1 MIQNRIICAE
11 ISHVSTPI
19 SVREKVSLNKDT
31 SQQALLEL
39 KQKLPEVYILS
50 TCNRTAIYAYTNNNK
65 PLKDFFSR
73 FGFLDQYINLYDDTG
88 LSVKN
93 LMKTAAG
100 IESQAIGEHQI
111 MGQIRTSYERSKEL
125 KTMGPYLNEMVQ
137 KAVHTGKRVRN
148 ETNIGR
154 SNVSVASIGYEVL
167 IKEINILDKKTLIV
181 IGTGN
186 IANLITK
193 LLQKHKFKQVFF
205 ASRSLSRAKTIA
217 KEQGGIGICIMDL
230 SKYID
235 VADIIIGGTEGA
247 LNSINTQTLKNKG
260 SVRKKVFIDLGMP
273 RNFET
278 EIKDIEGVSLYD
290 LDKLKEMTYE
300 GIRKRTLEIPK
311 AINII
316 EDELD
321 DFLDWYKLREV
332 SPIIS
337 NYWKNLEKIK
347 EDELLWLLPK
357 LGDYSIEQEKLIR
370 KFAHRLIRK
379 ISNPSFK
386 NFRTIADNKYEKES
400 PIETLKKV
408 FDMQNLNV
416 FVPKK
421 KIIVGTR
428 GSKLALTQTQMV
440 TDALRGIKPEYE
452 YEIKVVRTRGDD
464 GNLQETGA
472 FTSALQTALINN
484 EIDFAVHSLK
494 DMPTETLKGTKLS
507 AIPIREDA
515 RDVLISN
522 DRKALNEL
530 KSGSVIG
537 TGSLRRK
544 VQLKKLRKDIKV
556 KFIRGNVDS
565 RINKM
570 KKGEYDAIV
579 LAASGLK
586 RLGMIHYASQ
596 IFSIDEIMP
605 AVNQGALAIE
615 VREDDENMHTILNF
629 LNDEESQ
636 ICCEA
641 ERVFLNEVGGG
652 CNMPYGAY
660 AKIHDDTLVLK
671 AIYSDL
677 EGNNIIHEQYTSDKK
692 HIREQSEKLAKK
704 VLLAFK

>member
-1 MIQNRIICAE
+1 MMQNRIICAE

-31 SQQALLEL
+31 SQKALLEL

-50 TCNRTAIYAYTNNNK
+50 TCNRTAIYAYGSNNK
-65 PLKDFFSR
+65 PLKEFFSR
-73 FGFLDQYINLYDDTG
+73 FGYINQYINFYDDTA

-111 MGQIRTSYERSKEL
+111 MGQIRTSFEQSKEL
-125 KTMGPYLNEMVQ
+125 KTMGPYLNQMVQ
-137 KAVHTGKRVRN
+137 KAVHTGKRVRH

-154 SNVSVASIGYEVL
+154 SNVSVASIGYAVL
-167 IKEINILDKKTLIV
+167 RKEISIFEGKTLIV

-186 IANLITK
+186 VANLIANL
-193 LLQKHKFKQVFF
+193 LEKHKFKQVLF
-205 ASRSLSRAKTIA
+205 ASRSLTRAKSIA
-217 KEQGGIGICIMDL
+217 KDHGGIGIDIKEL
-230 SKYID
+230 SKHINK
-235 VADIIIGGTEGA
+235 ADIIIGGTEGA
-247 LNSINTQTLKNKG
+247 LNSINTQTLD
-260 SVRKKVFIDLGMP
+260 KKRPGTKMVFIDLGMP
-273 RNFET
+273 RNFDT
-278 EIKDIEGVSLYD
+278 EINKIEGIILYD
-290 LDKLKEMTYE
+290 LDKLKDMTYE

-316 EDELD
+316 EDELE

-357 LGDYSIEQEKLIR
+357 LGSYNIEQEKLIR

-386 NFRTIADNKYEKES
+386 NFRTIADNKYQKES
-400 PIETLKKV
+400 PIETLKQV
-408 FDMQNLNV
+408 FDMQNVNV

-440 TDALRGIKPEYE
+440 TDALRDIKPEYE
-452 YEIKVVRTRGDD
+452 YEIKVIRTSGDE
-464 GNLQETGA
+464 GNLHETGA
-472 FTSALQTALINN
+472 FTSALQLALINN

-494 DMPTETLKGTKLS
+494 DIPTTTIKGTTLA
-507 AIPIREDA
+507 AIPVREDV

-522 DRKALNEL
+522 DRKALSEL
-530 KSGSVIG
+530 KSGAVIG

-544 VQLKKLRKDIKV
+544 IQLKNLRKDIEV

-570 KKGEYDAIV
+570 KTGEYDAIV

-605 AVNQGALAIE
+605 AVNQGALGIE
-615 VREDDENMHTILNF
+615 VRENDKKMHLMLKC

-641 ERVFLNEVGGG
+641 ERVFLNEIGGG

-660 AKIHDDTLVLK
+660 AKMHDDNVILK
-671 AIYSDL
+671 AIYSDI
-677 EGNNIIHEQYTSDKK
+677 EGNNIIYEQYLSHKK
-692 HIREQSEKLAKK
+692 QIYQESQKLARK